1 MSSDDVEK
9 CATGGSDI
17 KINYKLDLHLKVLGI
32 SVKPTF
38 SDSASF
44 ECPISSSQIEV
55 SYVPRINGEAD
66 RVGYHWRA
74 IGFIAWRVQF
84 QLQRQCMRWTMYHMR
99 S

>member
-1 MSSDDVEK
+1 MISDDVEK
-9 CATGGSDI
+9 CGTGGSDI
-17 KINYKLDLHLKVLGI
+17 KINYKLDLHLKVLGV

-66 RVGYHWRA
+66 SVGYHWRT
-74 IGFIAWRVQF
+74 IGFIAWRVQ
-84 QLQRQCMRWTMYHMR
+84 LQCMRWTMYRIR